1 MNLRGVTIKAAK
13 LIVIWPLLLM
23 GACSPASI
31 TMDSNFQ
38 EMHMAAVSKEKCN
51 VVIGSIEDHRRD
63 KESLGAVVYTE
74 VFSVDSLLWVENGFK
89 SFGVTRS
96 PGNGVLNQQQLIQ
109 VSLKVAHI
117 SNLLSVKA
125 ANTVLGLSH
134 DSFEEIKYFRG
145 SHSSINWN
153 SSAAEIKK
161 AFDISLALAIQSM
174 VEYMG
179 SDCERFVE

>member
-1 MNLRGVTIKAAK
+1 
-13 LIVIWPLLLM
+13 
-23 GACSPASI
+23 
-31 TMDSNFQ
+31 
-38 EMHMAAVSKEKCN
+38 
-51 VVIGSIEDHRRD
+51 
-63 KESLGAVVYTE
+63 
-74 VFSVDSLLWVENGFK
+74 
-89 SFGVTRS
+89 
-96 PGNGVLNQQQLIQ
+96 
-109 VSLKVAHI
+109 
-117 SNLLSVKA
+117 VKA

-174 VEYMG
+174 VEYMS